1 MDRDADRGPFV
12 TWNLPNVAG
21 NRTTK
26 VIPRTA
32 RRATFRPNHDMVT
45 PRRSECYLFEPAN
58 SPKVADLHCD
68 LAFGITLIRQGFGRS
83 HCSSPVPAF

>member
-1 MDRDADRGPFV
+1 MDRNADAGPFV
-12 TWNLPNVAG
+12 TWNGPNVAG

-32 RRATFRPNHDMVT
+32 RSATFRPNHDMFT
-45 PRRSECYLFEPAN
+45 PRRSERYLFEPPN
-58 SPKVADLHCD
+58 GPKVADFDCD
-68 LAFGITLIRQGFGRS
+68 LAFGITLIQQGFGRS